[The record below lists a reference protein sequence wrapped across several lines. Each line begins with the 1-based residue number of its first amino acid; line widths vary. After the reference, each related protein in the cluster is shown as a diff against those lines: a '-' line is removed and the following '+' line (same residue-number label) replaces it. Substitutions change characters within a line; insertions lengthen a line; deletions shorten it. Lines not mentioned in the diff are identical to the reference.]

1 MKLSLFVFIGIF
13 FQFIC
18 IPRLRAQQSPD
29 SLSEKS
35 LIANINQVYLY
46 EIGDNAQIYH
56 GREFI
61 RNGQKAIGFPFYE
74 SDNMMNGTIS
84 YQGEIYP
91 DRNLYYNLVSDQ
103 LIIDNYTHNALITLS
118 PEKVDSFNIGS
129 HVFVPLNSGK
139 SNGLEKD
146 GYYEQLV
153 SGEPALFARR
163 EKKLV
168 VGTGSEESRYIQYN
182 NYFIRINQV
191 YYPVDGKNALLD
203 VLKDR
208 EDELKKYI
216 RSNKINFRKNP
227 ESSLVMVTNY
237 YSRLKH

>member
-1 MKLSLFVFIGIF
+1 MKLSRLACIGIL
-13 FQFIC
+13 FQFLF
-18 IPRLRAQQSPD
+18 IPVTNAQYNPASTVYND
-29 SLSEKS
+29 SQ
-35 LIANINQVYLY
+35 IINKIYLD

-61 RNGQKAIGFPFYE
+61 RNGLKATGFPFYE
-74 SDNMMNGTIS
+74 SDNMINGTIS

-91 DRNLYYNLVSDQ
+91 DRKLYFNLVSDQ
-103 LIIDNYTHNALITLS
+103 LIIDNYSHNALITLS
-118 PEKVDSFNIGS
+118 SEKVDSFTIGS
-129 HVFVPLNSGK
+129 HVFVVLNAGR

-168 VGTGSEESRYIQYN
+168 VGTGSEESKYIQYN
-182 NYFIRINQV
+182 NYFIRVNQV
-191 YYPVDGKNALLD
+191 YFLVDGKNSLLD

-216 RSNKINFRKNP
+216 RSNKINFKKNL
-227 ESSLVMVTNY
+227 ESSLVITTNY

>member
-1 MKLSLFVFIGIF
+1 MKLSRLALVGIL
-13 FQFIC
+13 FQFLY
-18 IPRLRAQQSPD
+18 IPIAYAQYNPD
-29 SLSEKS
+29 STIYNDSQ
-35 LIANINQVYLY
+35 IINKIYLN

-61 RNGQKAIGFPFYE
+61 RNGLKAIGFPFYE
-74 SDNMMNGTIS
+74 SDNMVNGTIS

-103 LIIDNYTHNALITLS
+103 LIIDNYSHNALITLS
-118 PEKVDSFNIGS
+118 PEKVDSFIVGS
-129 HVFVPLNSGK
+129 HVFVPLNTNR

-168 VGTGSEESRYIQYN
+168 TGTGSEESRYIQYN

-191 YYPVDGKNALLD
+191 YYLVDGKNALLD
-203 VLKDR
+203 ILNDR
-208 EDELKKYI
+208 KDELKKYI
-216 RSNKINFRKNP
+216 RNNKINFKKNL
-227 ESSLVMVTNY
+227 ESSLTVTTNY